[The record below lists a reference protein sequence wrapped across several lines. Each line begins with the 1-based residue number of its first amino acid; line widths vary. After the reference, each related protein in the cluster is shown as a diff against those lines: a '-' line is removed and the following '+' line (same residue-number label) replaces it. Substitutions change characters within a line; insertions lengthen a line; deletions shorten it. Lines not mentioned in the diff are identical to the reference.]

1 MSYKFKHKDDR
12 KIVVISAVSL
22 FYGGAFS
29 ILKSVL
35 NYLSQDDWS
44 HRYRIIVLVY
54 QKQILNEYSNI
65 ELIEFPK
72 ARASWLHKLLFEYY
86 YFNKLSKKVK
96 PYLWFSLHDV
106 TPNVKAERRA
116 VYCHNAYPFSPFS
129 FKAYKLEPTFLVFQ
143 VFYKLFYRIN
153 IHRNNYVIVQ
163 QSWFRDEIAKRYK
176 VKKEKIIV
184 NPPSNTITKTAKPP
198 LEVKN
203 FIQIIYPVYP
213 RVFKNYEVICEALL
227 MLTQEERGRFRI
239 LFTFDGTEN
248 TYSKYIFN
256 QYSYIENIDFVG
268 FQSNKE
274 LDILYHS
281 ADYLIF
287 PSTLESWGLP
297 ISEFKNYNKPI
308 IAAALPYVKEA
319 LGNYEKVMF
328 FNPFDANNLAGI
340 LRKIIHG
347 NAVFSINKEIEI
359 YQPFAKDWGE
369 LFRFLLDE

>member
-1 MSYKFKHKDDR
+1 
-12 KIVVISAVSL
+12 
-22 FYGGAFS
+22 
-29 ILKSVL
+29 
-35 NYLSQDDWS
+35 
-44 HRYRIIVLVY
+44 
-54 QKQILNEYSNI
+54 
-65 ELIEFPK
+65 
-72 ARASWLHKLLFEYY
+72 
-86 YFNKLSKKVK
+86 
-96 PYLWFSLHDV
+96 
-106 TPNVKAERRA
+106 
-116 VYCHNAYPFSPFS
+116 
-129 FKAYKLEPTFLVFQ
+129 
-143 VFYKLFYRIN
+143 
-153 IHRNNYVIVQ
+153 
-163 QSWFRDEIAKRYK
+163 
-176 VKKEKIIV
+176 
-184 NPPSNTITKTAKPP
+184 
-198 LEVKN
+198 
-203 FIQIIYPVYP
+203 
-213 RVFKNYEVICEALL
+213 

-319 LGNYEKVMF
+319 LGNYEKAMF
-328 FNPFDANNLAGI
+328 FNPFDANNLAGV